1 MSAFFF
7 CVFLGIAGF
16 NSPVD
21 ESHSYSAGR
30 TLCAEQDAMLL
41 VLVHGSDWHP
51 FSERLF
57 QEVWTQEAFIGQLGA
72 GFVLSDVDILQTTD
86 KTKRGPNTER
96 NKGWEK
102 KGSGLRTYPAV
113 LAYTQ
118 TGTLI
123 GSRQGRQLPKDLA
136 GAQKTLAAFSVTC
149 LRWRELTNAMDH
161 ARESGE
167 GAKELALLIE
177 REALD
182 LDPSAT
188 LLADIKRL
196 DPTDTSGHH
205 ARLSFPKWTTLVQ
218 QATAE
223 AKGGKGAEA
232 EQRLKAMLGNPA
244 YTPDQRAVIQLALGS
259 SYRRWEG
266 HDTQAAACFQ
276 AAFAEAPDS
285 VSGQAGRRLYLSSYA
300 GPSLEF
306 GWTKRHLV
314 AKNTTWI
321 IEDLPTDLEA
331 GNYTLRLK
339 LTKGKAL
346 RIASA
351 RLMIG
356 EDIRVHIAQTSTLNK
371 GQRECV
377 LEFNLPEALADATL
391 HLLLDGGAAGTG
403 TIAWARVD

>member
-86 KTKRGPNTER
+86 KTKRGPNTKR

-149 LRWRELTNAMDH
+149 LRWGELTNAMDH

-205 ARLSFPKWTTLVQ
+205 ARLSFPKWTTFVQ

-223 AKGGKGAEA
+223 AKVVRG
-232 EQRLKAMLGNPA
+232 QRLNNA
-244 YTPDQRAVIQLALGS
+244 
-259 SYRRWEG
+259 
-266 HDTQAAACFQ
+266 
-276 AAFAEAPDS
+276 
-285 VSGQAGRRLYLSSYA
+285 
-300 GPSLEF
+300 
-306 GWTKRHLV
+306 
-314 AKNTTWI
+314 
-321 IEDLPTDLEA
+321 
-331 GNYTLRLK
+331 
-339 LTKGKAL
+339 
-346 RIASA
+346 
-351 RLMIG
+351 
-356 EDIRVHIAQTSTLNK
+356 
-371 GQRECV
+371 
-377 LEFNLPEALADATL
+377 
-391 HLLLDGGAAGTG
+391 
-403 TIAWARVD
+403 